1 MTKKEQKIDSLSAK
15 TPNSEKPVDVKC
27 QAFEL
32 RDARPGV
39 FSVYCDQAMERVWR
53 NCLYPEHITF
63 DQYYRMYAR
72 NNIAA
77 RVIETF
83 PDYSWSVIPF
93 VTDSRGSTSRFSK
106 SVATLFTTQYKMQDG
121 VSQSLLASMKQ
132 LDVLGGIGGESLLI
146 FGFADG
152 LKLNAPVKY
161 KKDMKISWIKI
172 LHNGQF
178 EIEKRD
184 DAETSPTYGDVLLY
198 KTKEFV
204 SNIDLNF
211 SSQIAAQKSIHASRC
226 VHFKESSGLAYG
238 TSRIQKCYNQL
249 LDITKLAGA
258 SAEVYWLGAFSGLSI
273 ETDPTASLSDEAYA
287 RMQEDTKK
295 YFDGL
300 ARALIFEGATSKLL
314 YPAIVSPKEHF
325 DLQITMIS
333 IATGIPRRFLTGAEA
348 AKLASQ
354 QDTLNWM
361 ERVTNRREMFVGP
374 KVVSPVV
381 QRCIDAGVIPV
392 PAGETFN
399 VGWPRVQSIA
409 LNERADAA
417 RNMTAAWLSY
427 AESGLTKVIP
437 FRVYLLYACG
447 YSETEAD
454 DISEKA
460 DLTKWDAIIELG
472 QKAKTS
478 STTASS
484 DTGTST
490 TKNLERRIEEIE
502 SKTEER
508 DDAVSSFGINLHEM
522 ETAVSQM
529 REIKERENRHERKEK
544 R

>member
-1 MTKKEQKIDSLSAK
+1 MAKKDQKPTIS
-15 TPNSEKPVDVKC
+15 SEKMTIPSKSVDVKC

-32 RDARPGV
+32 RDPRPGGL
-39 FSVYCDQAMERVWR
+39 SYMLDAAMERVWR
-53 NCLYPEHITF
+53 NCLYPQKISF
-63 DQYYRMYAR
+63 SDYYRMYAR

-83 PDYSWSVIPF
+83 PDYSWSVVPF
-93 VTDSRGSTSRFSK
+93 VTDSRGSDSRFSK
-106 SVATLFTTQYKMQDG
+106 AVASLLAAQYKMQDG
-121 VSQSLLASMKQ
+121 ISQSLLASMKQ
-132 LDVLGGIGGESLLI
+132 LDVLGGIGGEALLV

-152 LKLNAPVKY
+152 LKLDMPVAAR
-161 KKDMKISWIKI
+161 KDMKISWIKI

-184 DAETSPTYGDVLLY
+184 TDEASATFGDVLLY
-198 KTKEFV
+198 KTKDFV
-204 SNIDLNF
+204 SDIDLNF
-211 SSQIAAQKSIHASRC
+211 SSQIAANVSIHASRC

-249 LDITKLAGA
+249 LDITKLSGA

-273 ETDPTASLSDEAYA
+273 ETDPASSLSDESYTK
-287 RMQEDTKK
+287 MQLETKK

-300 ARALIFEGATSKLL
+300 ARALIFEGATAKLL
-314 YPAIVSPKEHF
+314 MPAIVSPKEHF

-381 QRCIDAGVIPV
+381 QRCIDAGVITA
-392 PAGETFN
+392 PAEGTFT
-399 VGWPRVQSIA
+399 VGWPRIQSIA

-460 DLTKWDAIIELG
+460 DLENWDAVVQISKQNG
-472 QKAKTS
+472 TATTTS
-478 STTASS
+478 SSA
-484 DTGTST
+484 ST
-490 TKNLERRIEEIE
+490 TSSLAMNAFERRLENIETCVDEHLE
-502 SKTEER
+502 YVLPNSSVPKNTEVSECSLR
-508 DDAVSSFGINLHEM
+508 DDL
-522 ETAVSQM
+522 
-529 REIKERENRHERKEK
+529 RRKK
-544 R
+544 GQN